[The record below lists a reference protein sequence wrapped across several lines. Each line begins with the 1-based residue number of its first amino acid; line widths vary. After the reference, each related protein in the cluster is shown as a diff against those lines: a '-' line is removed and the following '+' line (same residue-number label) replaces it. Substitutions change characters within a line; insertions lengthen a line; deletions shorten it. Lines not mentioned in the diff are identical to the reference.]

1 MNGNDIFVA
10 EHDPQELEKIK
21 QYLADSEYNV
31 IDWAADGPSAIRK
44 IRMLHPDL
52 VLVDFDLPV
61 TGGLEVAKI
70 SEEDHI
76 APAIIMAPIS
86 QSTFTDVHGG
96 GWDFAYINKPFT
108 KLALL
113 QAMRLVM
120 ISYRRISRLEQ
131 EVAKLKDN
139 LEARKDI
146 ERAKG
151 ILMEVLNLTE
161 KEAYRK
167 MQKQSMDKGM
177 PMREIAKAII
187 VAYEMGK

>member
-1 MNGNDIFVA
+1 MDGKNIFVA
-10 EHDPQELEKIK
+10 EHEPQELEKIK
-21 QYLADSEYNV
+21 QYLADSEYRI
-31 IDWAADGPSAIRK
+31 IDCATDGPSAIRK
-44 IRMLHPDL
+44 IRMIHPDL

-76 APAIIMAPIS
+76 APALVMAPIS
-86 QSTFTDVHGG
+86 QSTFTDVYRDQ
-96 GWDFAYINKPFT
+96 WDFAYINKPLT

-113 QAMRLVM
+113 QAMQLVA
-120 ISYRRISRLEQ
+120 ISYRRISKLEQ
-131 EVAKLKDN
+131 EVAKLRDD

-151 ILMEVLNLTE
+151 ILMEVLNLSE
-161 KEAYRK
+161 KEAFRK

-177 PMREIAKAII
+177 PMRDIARAII
-187 VAYEMGK
+187 VAYETGK

>member
-1 MNGNDIFVA
+1 MDGKDIFVA
-10 EHDPQELEKIK
+10 EHEPQELEKIK
-21 QYLADSEYNV
+21 QYLADSEYHI
-31 IDWAADGPSAIRK
+31 IDYATDGPSAIRK
-44 IRMLHPDL
+44 IRMIHPGL
-52 VLVDFDLPV
+52 VLVNFDLPV

-76 APAIIMAPIS
+76 APALVMAPIS
-86 QSTFTDVHGG
+86 QSTFTDVHCGQ
-96 GWDFAYINKPFT
+96 WDFAYINKPFT

-113 QAMRLVM
+113 QAMQLVA

-131 EVAKLKDN
+131 EVAKLRDD

-151 ILMEVLNLTE
+151 ILMEVLNLSE
-161 KEAYRK
+161 REAFRK

-177 PMREIAKAII
+177 PMRDIARAII
-187 VAYEMGK
+187 VAYDTGK